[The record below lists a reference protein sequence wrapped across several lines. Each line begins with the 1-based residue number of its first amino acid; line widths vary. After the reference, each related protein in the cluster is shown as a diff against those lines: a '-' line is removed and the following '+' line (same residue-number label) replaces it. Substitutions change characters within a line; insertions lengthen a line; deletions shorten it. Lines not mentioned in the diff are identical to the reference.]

1 MRTIPNISANLQPL
15 ENAIR
20 QEFIPAILNGYLCND
35 LERRLFSLPAKYGG
49 LAIFNP
55 TERCIIE
62 YENSRKVTAG
72 IVQLVCDQSI
82 IYNANNDKQQT
93 NITNQLKIEKSKRN
107 QKILENIKNEITD
120 PISLRTL
127 EAILET
133 GVSSW
138 LTALPIKENGF
149 FLEKQA
155 FWDILYLR
163 YNIQLKNLPSK
174 CVCGKSFTIDHALS
188 CPRGGFIAIRH
199 NEIRN
204 FTAEILS
211 ECYHDVH
218 VEPMLTPLT
227 GENFPLS
234 TITTD
239 EARVDVAARGVW
251 TKGQMAFFDVRVF
264 NPTAKS
270 YLNSDLS
277 SAHKTNEQAK
287 KRSYNRRVLS
297 VDQGSFTP
305 LVFSCYGGMSKE
317 CKTFYNRIAGRIS
330 EKRNINFSVAV
341 NWLRTRINF
350 HLIRSCL
357 LCLRGSRSPFA
368 KLDPIND
375 VDLNLVTTESKLHV
389 TID

>member
-1 MRTIPNISANLQPL
+1 
-15 ENAIR
+15 
-20 QEFIPAILNGYLCND
+20 
-35 LERRLFSLPAKYGG
+35 
-49 LAIFNP
+49 
-55 TERCIIE
+55 
-62 YENSRKVTAG
+62 
-72 IVQLVCDQSI
+72 
-82 IYNANNDKQQT
+82 
-93 NITNQLKIEKSKRN
+93 
-107 QKILENIKNEITD
+107 
-120 PISLRTL
+120 
-127 EAILET
+127 
-133 GVSSW
+133 
-138 LTALPIKENGF
+138 
-149 FLEKQA
+149 
-155 FWDILYLR
+155 
-163 YNIQLKNLPSK
+163 
-174 CVCGKSFTIDHALS
+174 
-188 CPRGGFIAIRH
+188 
-199 NEIRN
+199 
-204 FTAEILS
+204 
-211 ECYHDVH
+211 
-218 VEPMLTPLT
+218 MLTPLT